1 MPTKALKTY
10 LVEDSAIVRQNLT
23 ELLEESAPVQVVGG
37 ASDELTALEW
47 VRDRSH
53 QCDLVIVDIFLKGGS
68 GLGVLRDGAGIEQP
82 AKWVVLSN
90 HTTKEMRDRC
100 IELGADRVFDKS
112 NEIDQLLLY
121 CKELAGETDLLSFSE
136 TLQ

>member
-1 MPTKALKTY
+1 MQTRALKTY
-10 LVEDSAIVRQNLT
+10 LVEDSNIVRQNLT
-23 ELLEESAPVQVVGG
+23 ELLEESAPVQVVGS
-37 ASDELTALEW
+37 ASDEMTALAW
-47 VRDRSH
+47 VRDSAH
-53 QCDLVIVDIFLKGGS
+53 DCDLVIVDIFLKGGS

-100 IELGADRVFDKS
+100 MELGADRVFDKS

-121 CKELAGETDLLSFSE
+121 CKELAGQTDLLSFSD